1 MAFQQKRRSFSGRRN
16 FHTKNNNFRG
26 GNNRRRGPKK
36 EDIDPSKF
44 IQKAVSQDEAPYE
57 AKNAFASLPVI
68 DTLRENIEK
77 KGFTIPSPIQDQAI
91 LPALDGRDIIGIANT
106 GTGKTLAF
114 AIPVLQKLLTDKRSC
129 ALIMAPTRELAEQIL
144 KECKIFFQGKKIHHA
159 LLIGGMPMRAQL
171 KDLAYRPQ
179 LVIGTPGRIKDHL
192 ERETIKLRF
201 FNILVLDEVDRMLDM
216 GFMNDMKIIL
226 SNLAPIKQSFF
237 FSATMDP
244 KVRTLIDEFSNDPLF
259 ISVKTG
265 NTTDQ
270 VEQNVIHYTTPEDK
284 KEKLFTLL
292 EEHRG
297 KRMLIFDETK
307 HGAEKLSKEILAKG
321 LPAEA
326 MHGNK
331 SQSQRKRILEKF
343 RQGRT
348 KILVATD
355 VAARGIDVDDISYV
369 INYATPQSYS
379 DYVHRIGRAGRA
391 NNKGYALTFLP
402 QTKRRFR

>member
-1 MAFQQKRRSFSGRRN
+1 MAYRPTNRSGSGRRN
-16 FHTKNNNFRG
+16 FSSKNRFQG
-26 GNNRRRGPKK
+26 GNNRRRGPQK
-36 EDIDPSKF
+36 ENIDPSKF
-44 IQKAVSQDEAPYE
+44 IQKAISQEEAPYE
-57 AKNAFASLPVI
+57 AKNTFADLPVI

-77 KGFTIPSPIQDQAI
+77 KGFTTPSPIQDQAI
-91 LPALDGRDIIGIANT
+91 LPALEGRDIIGIANT

-114 AIPVLQKLLTDKRSC
+114 AIPVLQRLLTDKRAH

-144 KECKIFFQGKKIHHA
+144 KECQIFFRGKKIHHA

-171 KDLAYRPQ
+171 KDLGYRPQ

-201 FNILVLDEVDRMLDM
+201 FNLLVLDEVDRMLDM
-216 GFMNDMKIIL
+216 GFMNDMKTIL
-226 SNLAPIKQSFF
+226 SRLAPIKQSFF

-244 KVRTLIDEFSNDPLF
+244 KVRTLIDEFSNDPLL

-270 VEQNVIHYTTPEDK
+270 VEQNVIHYSTPEDK
-284 KEKLFTLL
+284 KAKLFTIL

-297 KRMLIFDETK
+297 ERILIFDETK
-307 HGAEKLSKEILAKG
+307 HGAEKLSKIIIAEG
-321 LPAEA
+321 FPAEA

-331 SQSQRKRILEKF
+331 SQSQRKRILDKF
-343 RQGRT
+343 RAGRT

-355 VAARGIDVDDISYV
+355 VAARGIDVDNITHV

-402 QTKRRFR
+402 EPRRRFR